1 MAKTT
6 SSSKQEKTN
15 NWTRS
20 GLWAEELELLYSI
33 VRSTE
38 LEETIKWGGPCFTI
52 NGKNVLGIGGFK
64 SYVGIWFNQGVFLK
78 DPQKVLVNASEEKTK
93 ALRQWRFQSIK
104 EINPKLVKAY
114 VQEAI
119 ENAKAGKELKP
130 EKKKTGEIPAELQS
144 ALKKDKKLNA
154 SFSNLTPFKQREY
167 IEYISDAKQ
176 EKTRIARVEKSA
188 PLILEGKGL
197 NDKYR

>member
-1 MAKTT
+1 MAKSPST
-6 SSSKQEKTN
+6 SKQEKTN

-64 SYVGIWFNQGVFLK
+64 SYVGIWFHQGVFLK

-93 ALRQWRFQSIK
+93 ALRQWRFQSIN
-104 EINPKLVKAY
+104 EIKPKLVKAY
-114 VQEAI
+114 VLEAI

-130 EKKKTGEIPAELQS
+130 EKKKTGDLPEELKS
-144 ALKKDKKLNA
+144 ALKKEKKLQSN
-154 SFSNLTPFKQREY
+154 FSQLTPFKQREY
-167 IEYISDAKQ
+167 IDYILDAKQ
-176 EKTRIARVEKSA
+176 EKTRIARVEKSI